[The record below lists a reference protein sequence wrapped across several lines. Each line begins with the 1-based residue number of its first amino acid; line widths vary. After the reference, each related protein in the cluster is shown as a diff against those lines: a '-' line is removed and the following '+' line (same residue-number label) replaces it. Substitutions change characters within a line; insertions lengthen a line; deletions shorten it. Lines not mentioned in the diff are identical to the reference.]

1 MYRLIAALCVSLLF
15 VYVILVRR
23 ASPTQF
29 EANNTNPNL
38 EVKQDRKKSDKEQDG
53 LAWHVHTVN
62 LMEPSLVKQHGR
74 EFSTGKAI
82 LLTCITYDGNGNKN
96 EEAWYD
102 PNDPTRIRA
111 KDVFIYDDLGKK
123 IEKLRYGDNSVL
135 EQKEVFKYDAR
146 GQLTRREHYHPDGTL
161 KEYNAFSYNEARQ
174 MTEEGLYAADGSF
187 ISNWVYSY
195 DDIGTRTGV
204 TRGQGEGYK
213 VVLAYDSDGNITR
226 EERYDLRGKLEHKI
240 INKYDAGGHL
250 TERRSDGPGTQFPSK
265 VIQIYDD
272 KGNVIVTKFYERERL
287 IGQYRNSY
295 VYDLHGNWTQSTP
308 RVEYATASKML
319 IKPELVNFRTIT
331 YYPD

>member
-1 MYRLIAALCVSLLF
+1 MHKLIAALCVSLLF

-29 EANNTNPNL
+29 EASNTKPNL

-74 EFSTGKAI
+74 KFSTGKAI
-82 LLTCITYDGNGNKN
+82 LLTGITYDRNGNKS
-96 EEAWYD
+96 EEASYD
-102 PNDPTRIRA
+102 PNDPSKIRA

-123 IEKLRYGDNSVL
+123 IEKLSYGDNSVL
-135 EQKEVFKYDAR
+135 VQKEVFKYEAN

-161 KEYNAFSYNEARQ
+161 KEYNAFSYNEAGQ
-174 MTEEGLYAADGSF
+174 LTEEGLYAADGTF

-195 DDIGTRTGV
+195 DDAGTRTGV

-213 VVLAYDSDGNITR
+213 VVVAYDSGGNITR
-226 EERYDLRGKLEHKI
+226 EERYDLRGKLEHQI
-240 INKYDAGGHL
+240 MNKYDAGGHL
-250 TERRSDGPGTQFPSK
+250 IEGRSNGPGTRFPSR
-265 VIQIYDD
+265 VTQIYDD
-272 KGNVIVTKFYERERL
+272 KGNVIVTKFYEGDKL
-287 IGQYRNSY
+287 VGQYRNSY
-295 VYDLHGNWTQSTP
+295 VYDPRGNWTQRTP
-308 RVEYATASKML
+308 RVEYATANKML